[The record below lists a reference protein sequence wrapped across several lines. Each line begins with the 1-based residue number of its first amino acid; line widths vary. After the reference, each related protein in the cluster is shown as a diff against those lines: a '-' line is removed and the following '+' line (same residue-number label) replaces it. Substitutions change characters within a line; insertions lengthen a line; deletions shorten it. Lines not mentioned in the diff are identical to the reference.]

1 MQLAKLSQMAFG
13 YANSQVLYATVR
25 LGVADALA
33 DGPLPAAELARQ
45 TGCAPAEL
53 ARLLRALI
61 LLGVVDAEEASDVA
75 AAERVALTEL
85 GRPLCAGHPQSLQ
98 SGILLQGDPA
108 MWRAWGDLTQGL
120 RGGASAFACAHGQP
134 LFDYIG
140 GDPRLAAV
148 FHATMRAGAEALA
161 AGVVKAYNF
170 GSARTVADIGGGH
183 GRLLAAV
190 LEAAPAARGILLDT
204 AAGVAEAS
212 RTLHNAGM
220 SGRCSVEVSDF
231 FQGVPEGDVMLLNGI
246 LHDWDDE
253 RSAVLLRHCRDSIA
267 ADGHLLVLEQVR
279 PEQLAGAEA
288 ATAVMSDLAML
299 VYAGGRERS
308 AQEFRRLLAG
318 AGFSLAGITPP
329 LTPSFTRM
337 LIAQPA

>member
-1 MQLAKLSQMAFG
+1 MQLAKLSQLAFG

-45 TGCAPAEL
+45 TGCGSAEL

-61 LLGVVDAEEASDVA
+61 LLGVVDAGEASDVA
-75 AAERVALTEL
+75 AAERVTLTEL

-108 MWRAWGDLTQGL
+108 MWRAWGELSQGL
-120 RGGASAFACAHGQP
+120 RGGASAFACAHGQS

-148 FHATMRAGAEALA
+148 FHSTMRAGAESLA
-161 AGVVKAYNF
+161 TGVVNAYNF
-170 GSARTVADIGGGH
+170 GSAAIVADIGGGY

-190 LEAAPAARGILLDT
+190 LEAAPAARGRLLDT

-212 RTLHNAGM
+212 RTLHDAGL
-220 SGRCSVEVSDF
+220 SGRCSVEVGDF

-253 RSAVLLRHCRDSIA
+253 RSALLLRHCRRAIA
-267 ADGHLLVLEQVR
+267 PDGHLLVLEQVR
-279 PEQLAGAEA
+279 PDQLAGPEVA
-288 ATAVMSDLAML
+288 AAIMSDLAML
-299 VYAGGRERS
+299 VYAGGGNAARRS
-308 AQEFRRLLAG
+308 SAACSLGPGSAWLVSRR
-318 AGFSLAGITPP
+318 
-329 LTPSFTRM
+329 R
-337 LIAQPA
+337 